1 MDINYQTIIR
11 EDLGDYVSSF
21 YLAIK
26 HELSIQDIYTYSN
39 TFLGKRTETLHSI
52 IITKEKCL
60 HTHKETGGE
69 HYHFVL
75 FHRGDNTLINK
86 KTTNSL
92 MRHFAEKYNLTGTSD
107 GKKVRQYGL
116 IRRSIKSVPNILRY
130 ITKDISWGNYLAP
143 PYSHLDIPLF
153 IITHNQESQTQLF
166 NILEGLPKWEK
177 NEEATPTKFSQTI
190 IDILKE
196 ETNLNPQI
204 INNDFELIKI
214 ILHNY
219 HLAKRHPPT
228 RTIVQKY
235 LRIVQ
240 YNKLS
245 LYDFIEKYYL

>member
-1 MDINYQTIIR
+1 MDYQEIIR
-11 EDLGDYVSSF
+11 NNLGDYVSSF

-26 HELSIQDIYTYSN
+26 HQFSIQDIHEYTGL
-39 TFLGKRTETLHSI
+39 FVQKRKETVHSI
-52 IITKEKCL
+52 IMTTEKCL
-60 HTHKETGGE
+60 HTHKETDGE
-69 HYHFVL
+69 HYHFVV
-75 FHRGDNTLINK
+75 FHRGDNTIINK

-92 MRHFAEKYNLTGTSD
+92 MRHFAEKYQLTGTSD

-116 IRRSIKSVPNILRY
+116 LRKSIRSVQNILRY
-130 ITKDISWGNYLAP
+130 VTKETVWYKRD
-143 PYSHLDIPLF
+143 DTLF
-153 IITHNQESQTQLF
+153 VFAHDATTEHR
-166 NILEGLPKWEK
+166 ILKLLEAFPKWEN

-196 ETNLNPQI
+196 ETNINPQN

-219 HLAKRHPPT
+219 HLAKKHPPT
-228 RTIVQKY
+228 RSIVQKY
-235 LRIVQ
+235 LRVIQ